1 MRTLICFNGAV
12 LENTGP
18 RIYVSKH
25 NFNIKFADIRLV
37 DAFIFNVRTMVSS
50 PMLANRLD
58 VLKSKMTCGNLTFLN
73 SGNRKMV
80 LFRPEGTCIRK
91 FQMKNKQILRYV
103 LCKWQAD
110 VF

>member
-80 LFRPEGTCIRK
+80 LFRPEAVPVK